1 MKNQLAETRSLCREP
16 RGQCFHSTTWRFVI
30 LHAGSDCIYS
40 SNEIGASI
48 WRSLEEKLATQV
60 ITQEISKQYELADEV
75 AHNHVTRFVAELEQ
89 HGLIERQGAL

>member
-1 MKNQLAETRSLCREP
+1 MKNQLAKLSFAVSPEASA
-16 RGQCFHSTTWRFVI
+16 STHDKGIVI
-30 LHAGSDCIYS
+30 LHAGSGCIYG

-75 AHNHVTRFVAELEQ
+75 AHSHVSRFVAELEQ